1 MVVAVGVALAVALA
15 VCVAVAV
22 AVAVRVDVAVTVE
35 VWVAVT
41 VAVGVAVAVCVAVAV
56 AVAVGVAV
64 AVEVAVEVLVEAVA
78 VAVAVEPPVE
88 VAVALGLEVGVADAV
103 VVGVCIAVAV
113 GEGPI
118 APTPMSFTFCGLF
131 AAASL
136 NFSRPLLNLPIFG
149 GVKVTPTGQLAAGR
163 IAPVHP
169 FESRLKPAPDTTT
182 AGADIST
189 LLLLVSV
196 TICGLL
202 RVPAGTL
209 PKLIFLTDSATAS
222 LLLAAGDCA
231 TRPPGAARSAQI
243 AIVTA
248 IAWREDIT
256 RRDIHQ

>member
-1 MVVAVGVALAVALA
+1 VEVAVCDAVVVAVALKVEVAI
-15 VCVAVAV
+15 
-22 AVAVRVDVAVTVE
+22 TVE
-35 VWVAVT
+35 
-41 VAVGVAVAVCVAVAV
+41 
-56 AVAVGVAV
+56 V
-64 AVEVAVEVLVEAVA
+64 AVEVAVEAVA
-78 VAVAVEPPVE
+78 VTVEVEVEPPVE
-88 VAVALGLEVGVADAV
+88 VAVALGLAVGVVDAV
-103 VVGVCIAVAV
+103 VVGVCIGVAV
-113 GEGPI
+113 GDGLD

-136 NFSRPLLNLPIFG
+136 NFSRPFLNLPIFG
-149 GVKVTPTGQLAAGR
+149 GVKLTPTRQLAAGR
-163 IAPVHP
+163 IAQVHP

-243 AIVTA
+243 AIVTS

-256 RRDIHQ
+256 RRDIYQ

>member
-1 MVVAVGVALAVALA
+1 VEVAVCDAVVVAVALRVE
-15 VCVAVAV
+15 VVVAV
-22 AVAVRVDVAVTVE
+22 D
-35 VWVAVT
+35 
-41 VAVGVAVAVCVAVAV
+41 
-56 AVAVGVAV
+56 V
-64 AVEVAVEVLVEAVA
+64 AVEVAVEVVA
-78 VAVAVEPPVE
+78 GAVAVELPVE

-103 VVGVCIAVAV
+103 MVGVCNGVSV
-113 GEGPI
+113 GDGPVV
-118 APTPMSFTFCGLF
+118 PTPMSFTFCGLL
-131 AAASL
+131 AAMSL
-136 NFSRPLLNLPIFG
+136 NFSRPFLNLPIFG
-149 GVKVTPTGQLAAGR
+149 GVKLTPTGQLAACR

-189 LLLLVSV
+189 LPLLVNV

-202 RVPAGTL
+202 CVPAATL

-222 LLLAAGDCA
+222 LPLAAGDCA

>member
-1 MVVAVGVALAVALA
+1 
-15 VCVAVAV
+15 
-22 AVAVRVDVAVTVE
+22 VE
-35 VWVAVT
+35 
-41 VAVGVAVAVCVAVAV
+41 VAVCDGVIVEVALKVEA
-56 AVAVGVAV
+56 AV

-88 VAVALGLEVGVADAV
+88 VALGPEVGVADAV
-103 VVGVCIAVAV
+103 NVGVCLGVAV
-113 GEGPI
+113 GDGPVV
-118 APTPMSFTFCGLF
+118 PTPMSFTFCGLF

-136 NFSRPLLNLPIFG
+136 NFSRPFLNLPIFG

-169 FESRLKPAPDTTT
+169 FESRLKPAPDTIT

-196 TICGLL
+196 TICGPL

-209 PKLIFLTDSATAS
+209 PKLIFLIDSATAS
-222 LLLAAGDCA
+222 LDLAAGDCA

-243 AIVTA
+243 AIATA
-248 IAWREDIT
+248 IAWRENIT
-256 RRDIHQ
+256 RRGI

>member
-1 MVVAVGVALAVALA
+1 VEVAVCDAVIVAVALKL
-15 VCVAVAV
+15 
-22 AVAVRVDVAVTVE
+22 E
-35 VWVAVT
+35 VV
-41 VAVGVAVAVCVAVAV
+41 
-56 AVAVGVAV
+56 V
-64 AVEVAVEVLVEAVA
+64 AVEVAVEAVA

-103 VVGVCIAVAV
+103 IVGVCVGVAV
-113 GEGPI
+113 GDGPV

-136 NFSRPLLNLPIFG
+136 NFSRPFLNLPIFG

-169 FESRLKPAPDTTT
+169 FESRLKPAPDTIT

-196 TICGLL
+196 TICGPL

-209 PKLIFLTDSATAS
+209 PKLIFLIDSATAS
-222 LLLAAGDCA
+222 LDLAAGDCA

-243 AIVTA
+243 AIATA
-248 IAWREDIT
+248 IAWRENIT
-256 RRDIHQ
+256 RRGIYQ